1 MKNNRID
8 IALFLA
14 AICGLLG
21 TNALAQSPKAPQM
34 RIEAAPTK
42 LYEGES
48 FRLLVHLDNID
59 DTNAPN
65 TAYLEPEFH
74 VEYLGPQRRNSS
86 RVTVINNVM
95 KKEEDRGVTFSYVL
109 TPKNAGKIEINPP
122 EIVVEGKKLTAQPV
136 TIDVIEPSEQDRVKL
151 EVSTD
156 QANVYPLTPFDV
168 TLSVFVRQLPGEY
181 ASADP
186 VRDLA
191 SEIGAPALSILW
203 ADDSALPPGI
213 VPEESWQDWITLYQ
227 NENGGFSING
237 IRAGGPFDFGW
248 AFGDRNQNLAMFLPK
263 PERIE
268 RPDQDGNPV
277 RWLRYDFKRSFTAE
291 KIGPVSFDAV
301 SLKGLF
307 AVPGEGNKLSAERFY
322 TLSKPLDITIRDV
335 PADNRPNDYVGAFGQ
350 FDFDVALVPETARV
364 GEAMT
369 LTLTLKGKGSVLNVK
384 VPDLES
390 NSAITDHFKL
400 YPPTEQTSDGGAQW
414 TWSLRP
420 LTDGVLEFPA
430 LSISYFDV
438 EKEKF
443 VTLPSKPIPV
453 TVEKS
458 AGNAVASTVVPHKND
473 FDLTRSL
480 EGIFGNRPVPTGRMN
495 HDLSLA
501 VWGTAVGT
509 LWGATF
515 LLWGATLGF
524 KRRSA
529 SGAVRLNRAI
539 AHSRDTLAD
548 GLNRLSENRRT
559 PESRAESTAAIRL
572 ILNAFLIPVADRFH
586 SKIDAVSGSEFVRFL
601 GLFEDMDSAGG
612 STKDSVKDSLYRE
625 LAEKIER
632 LDQIQ
637 YGTEPFDAES
647 AADWKSLHR
656 RWTDRLAA
664 WGPNNIPHT
673 ARRKNSSA
681 RFGLLAL
688 ALGALT
694 FGCSGPKDEIVREQ
708 FAKALAR
715 FDQADALAAA
725 ERDHSAETQNDSLD
739 SDTAT
744 ADVIKAPTESET
756 TAHDLFLKS
765 AATYE
770 GIQKMGV
777 TSGPILFNQ
786 GNAYFRAGE
795 KARALAAWRRAEQFL
810 PTDPYLKANI
820 ESVTSNASRK
830 RPLFETIFFWQNH
843 LSAAAKGSLSILFC
857 ALASAVL
864 LALVFWGG
872 LSSGLRKILRRT
884 LTALLALFLLAS
896 VSFLYDAN
904 RFAPG
909 RHGIAAVETK
919 VRKGPSERY
928 EPLWYEPV
936 PPMTEFAVLTNRDGW
951 LEAGFSD
958 GQTGWIAE
966 RESVVW

>member
-1 MKNNRID
+1 MNIHRIYT
-8 IALFLA
+8 AFFLA
-14 AICGLLG
+14 MLCGLLG
-21 TNALAQSPKAPQM
+21 TSALAQSPKTPQM

-48 FRLLVHLDNID
+48 FRFLIHLDNID
-59 DTNAPN
+59 ETAPPD

-122 EIVVEGKKLTAQPV
+122 EIVVDGKVLSANSI
-136 TIDVIEPSEQDRVKL
+136 TIDVIEPSDQDRVKL

-168 TLSVFVRQLPGEY
+168 TLSVFVRELPGKY

-186 VRDLA
+186 VRDLVG
-191 SEIGAPALSILW
+191 EIGAPALSILW
-203 ADDSALPPGI
+203 ADDAALPPGV
-213 VPEESWQDWITLYQ
+213 VPEKSWQDWITSYQ
-227 NENGGFSING
+227 NESGGFSING

-248 AFGDRNQNLAMFLPK
+248 AFGDRNQNLALFLPK
-263 PERIE
+263 PERVE
-268 RPDQDGNPV
+268 LPDQDGNPV

-291 KIGPVSFDAV
+291 KIGPVSFDSV

-307 AVPGEGNKLSAERFY
+307 AVPGEGDKLSAERFY
-322 TLSKPLDITIRDV
+322 TLSKPLDLTIRDV
-335 PADNRPNDYVGAFGQ
+335 PADNRPNDYIGAFGQ

-369 LTLTLKGKGSVLNVK
+369 LTVALKGKGSVLNVK
-384 VPDLES
+384 APDLES

-420 LTDGVLEFPA
+420 LTDGVLEFPP
-430 LSISYFDV
+430 LSVSYFDV
-438 EKEKF
+438 QKEKF
-443 VTLPSKPIPV
+443 VTLQSKPIPV

-458 AGNAVASTVVPHKND
+458 AGNTVASTAVLPKND
-473 FDLTRSL
+473 FDRTRSL
-480 EGIFGNRPVPTGRMN
+480 EGIFGNQPIPTGRMN
-495 HDLSLA
+495 RRLSFG
-501 VWGTAVGT
+501 VWGVATGT
-509 LWGATF
+509 LWGATL
-515 LLWGATLGF
+515 LLWGGTLF
-524 KRRSA
+524 VRRRSS

-539 AHSRDTLAD
+539 AQSRETLAD
-548 GLNRLSENRRT
+548 GLNRLSENRPA

-572 ILNAFLIPVADRFH
+572 ILNAFLIPVADRFG
-586 SKIDAVSGSEFVRFL
+586 SKIDAVSGAEFVRFL
-601 GLFEDMDSAGG
+601 GLFDAARDTTSGAAKEVAS
-612 STKDSVKDSLYRE
+612 DSLYRE
-625 LAEKIER
+625 IAEKIER

-637 YGTEPFDAES
+637 YGSEPFDAES
-647 AADWKSLHR
+647 AADWQTLHR
-656 RWTDRLAA
+656 RWTDRLATL
-664 WGPNNIPHT
+664 GTKHIPH
-673 ARRKNSSA
+673 AKARKNSSA

-688 ALGALT
+688 ALGILA
-694 FGCSGPKDEIVREQ
+694 FGCSGPKDEIAREQ

-715 FDQADALAAA
+715 FDQADTLAAA
-725 ERDHSAETQNDSLD
+725 EKENGAND

-744 ADVIKAPTESET
+744 APTESET
-756 TAHDLFLKS
+756 TARDLFLKS

-777 TSGPILFNQ
+777 VSGPILFNQ

-795 KARALAAWRRAEQFL
+795 KAQALAAWRRAEPFL
-810 PTDPYLKANI
+810 PSDPYLKANI
-820 ESVTSNASRK
+820 ESVTSNDSQK
-830 RPLFETIFFWQNH
+830 RPLFETIFFWQNR
-843 LSAAAKGSLSILFC
+843 LSAAAKGTLSILFA
-857 ALASAVL
+857 ALACAAFLVL
-864 LALVFWGG
+864 IWGNG
-872 LSSGLRKILRRT
+872 LSREKRKILRRT
-884 LTALLALFLLAS
+884 FGVLFALFLLAS
-896 VSFLYDAN
+896 VSYLYDAN
-904 RFAPG
+904 RFKPG
-909 RHGIAAVETK
+909 RHGIAAVETD

-928 EPLWYEPV
+928 EPLFRDPV
-936 PPMTEFAVLTNRDGW
+936 APGTEFAVRDNRNGW
-951 LEAGFSD
+951 LEAALSD

-966 RESVVW
+966 ADSVVW